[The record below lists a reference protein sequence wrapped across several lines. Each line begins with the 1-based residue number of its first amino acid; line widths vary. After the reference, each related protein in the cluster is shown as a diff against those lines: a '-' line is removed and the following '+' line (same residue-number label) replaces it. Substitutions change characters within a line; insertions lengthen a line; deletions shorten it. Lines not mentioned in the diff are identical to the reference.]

1 METKLLITMTN
12 GAQFTVK
19 STLSF
24 KEAVE
29 DLIQESSALCQIN
42 ETIVLNAFHIAFI
55 EDITNDKS
63 KGISIK
69 VGGGGQACS

>member
-19 STLSF
+19 STLGF

-69 VGGGGQACS
+69 VSGGSKACS